1 MSHSPSNFNI
11 SNFVK
16 LYESLFQAFNTY
28 MKQKNCRKNFK
39 FDNVLLQHILIVGSG
54 KKRDQKAS
62 RLATTCST
70 LTIEALEQGVKYVQ
84 S

>member
-1 MSHSPSNFNI
+1 
-11 SNFVK
+11 
-16 LYESLFQAFNTY
+16 

-54 KKRDQKAS
+54 KKRDLKAS
-62 RLATTCST
+62 QLATTCSK
-70 LTIEALEQGVKYVQ
+70 LTIETQGVKYVQ